1 MKKAYLVISKT
12 NQGASFRL
20 IKDAVDEASEGKKV
34 LFITTELNVCHITER
49 IYGYVNGTE
58 INSEILDITVRQAKD
73 LNFMESDEKFDVVI
87 IDSPYLLFQWEP
99 MVYPYPP
106 YEKIFDIIGE
116 ALLIMNVQVSRN
128 NYENGCFQ
136 VLGFHL
142 FPKWVIRATYLEKID
157 MVYVETSIDL
167 LTCTKNDDASVFILK
182 KAPMTEIPYLT
193 KIV

>member
-1 MKKAYLVISKT
+1 MGQY
-12 NQGASFRL
+12 RL
-20 IKDAVDEASEGKKV
+20 CGKFK
-34 LFITTELNVCHITER
+34 
-49 IYGYVNGTE
+49 
-58 INSEILDITVRQAKD
+58 
-73 LNFMESDEKFDVVI
+73 
-87 IDSPYLLFQWEP
+87 FQWEP

-136 VLGFHL
+136 VLGFHQ

-157 MVYVETSIDL
+157 IAYVETSIDL
-167 LTCTKNDDASVFILK
+167 LTCTKNDVASVFILK
-182 KAPMTEIPYLT
+182 KASMMEIPYLT

>member
-20 IKDAVDEASEGKKV
+20 IKEAVDEASEGKKV
-34 LFITTELNVCHITER
+34 LFITTELNVYHITER
-49 IYGYVNGTE
+49 IHGYVNGIE

-157 MVYVETSIDL
+157 
-167 LTCTKNDDASVFILK
+167 
-182 KAPMTEIPYLT
+182 
-193 KIV
+193 IV

>member
-1 MKKAYLVISKT
+1 MGQY
-12 NQGASFRL
+12 RL
-20 IKDAVDEASEGKKV
+20 CGKFK
-34 LFITTELNVCHITER
+34 
-49 IYGYVNGTE
+49 
-58 INSEILDITVRQAKD
+58 
-73 LNFMESDEKFDVVI
+73 
-87 IDSPYLLFQWEP
+87 FQWEP

-136 VLGFHL
+136 VLGFHQ

-182 KAPMTEIPYLT
+182 KASMMEIPYLT